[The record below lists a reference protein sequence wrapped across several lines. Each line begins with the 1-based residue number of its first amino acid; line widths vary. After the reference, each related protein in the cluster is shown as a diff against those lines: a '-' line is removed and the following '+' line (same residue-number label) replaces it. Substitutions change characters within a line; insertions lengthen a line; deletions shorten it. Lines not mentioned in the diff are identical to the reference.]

1 MNILVLRSSRLGA
14 RAQPASI
21 NDSYRLTYNTSY
33 AKRFLGHLRAEEG
46 YCRACAGN
54 CRNCRG
60 GYGLDFSSSVTE
72 IIDFPSTM
80 PAIIDD
86 PIDDPY
92 EFVPQDVPR
101 HDVLVALSVN
111 EEVLLAFLKK
121 HPIARAV
128 IVPIEQ
134 SDWITPYWE
143 GAVSNFCKENGIDAS
158 FPKPFCSFDPVS
170 GVLKEFKEKF
180 RIGRPEIDFVL
191 RDGRIK
197 ETHVLCSAPCGATYF
212 TARRLEGRS
221 VDEDLAF
228 VIDSALSAY
237 PCTAGRTVDR
247 YFNDSITHQAVKLQ
261 RNILNSLTSY
271 SMKKWNNYNKYY
283 K

>member
-14 RAQPASI
+14 HARSAFIKDPYSLA
-21 NDSYRLTYNTSY
+21 YNTTY
-33 AKRFLGHLRAEEG
+33 AMRFLGHLRAEEG
-46 YCRACAGN
+46 YCRACADN
-54 CRNCRG
+54 CRNCRV
-60 GYGLDFSSSVTE
+60 GYGLDFSSSVTGV
-72 IIDFPSTM
+72 IDFPSTM

-86 PIDDPY
+86 PY
-92 EFVPQDVPR
+92 EFVPRDVPT

-111 EEVLLAFLKK
+111 EEVLLAFLRR
-121 HPIARAV
+121 HPIARVV

-143 GAVSNFCKENGIDAS
+143 GAVTNFCEENGIEVS
-158 FPKPFCSFDPVS
+158 FPKPFCSFDPGS
-170 GVLKEFKEKF
+170 GVLKEFKDNF

-191 RDGRIK
+191 RDGIIE
-197 ETHVLCSAPCGATYF
+197 ETRVLCSAPCGATYF
-212 TARRLEGRS
+212 TARCLEGRR

-247 YFNDSITHQAVKLQ
+247 DFNDSITHQAVKLQ
-261 RNILNSLTSY
+261 RDLLKPFTRY
-271 SMKKWNNYNKYY
+271 SIEK
-283 K
+283 

>member
-14 RAQPASI
+14 CAQSASI
-21 NDSYRLTYNTSY
+21 KDPYKLTCNTSY
-33 AKRFLGHLRAEEG
+33 VKRFLGHLRAEEG
-46 YCRACAGN
+46 YCRACADN

-60 GYGLDFSSSVTE
+60 EYDLDFSSSVAG
-72 IIDFPSTM
+72 IIDFPSSM
-80 PAIIDD
+80 PAI
-86 PIDDPY
+86 IDDPY
-92 EFVPQDVPR
+92 EFVPQDVPP

-111 EEVLLAFLKK
+111 EEVLLAFLRR
-121 HPIARAV
+121 HSIARAV

-143 GAVSNFCKENGIDAS
+143 GAVSNFCEENGIEAS

-170 GVLKEFKEKF
+170 GFLKEFKTKF
-180 RIGRPEIDFVL
+180 RIGRPEIEFVL

-197 ETHVLCSAPCGATYF
+197 ESYVLCSAPCGGTYF
-212 TARRLEGRS
+212 TARRLEGRR

-247 YFNDSITHQAVKLQ
+247 DFNDSITHRAVKLQ
-261 RNILNSLTSY
+261 RDVLKPFINQ
-271 SMKKWNNYNKYY
+271 SMKK
-283 K
+283 

>member
-14 RAQPASI
+14 RPQSASI
-21 NDSYRLTYNTSY
+21 KDPYRLSYNTSY

-46 YCRACAGN
+46 YCRACADN

-60 GYGLDFSSSVTE
+60 GYGLDFSSSVTG

-86 PIDDPY
+86 PF

-101 HDVLVALSVN
+101 HDVLVAISVN

-121 HPIARAV
+121 HPIVRAV

-143 GAVSNFCKENGIDAS
+143 GAVSNFCEENGIEAS

-170 GVLKEFKEKF
+170 GVLKEFKTKF

-191 RDGRIK
+191 RDGRII
-197 ETHVLCSAPCGATYF
+197 ETRVLCSAPCGATYF
-212 TARRLEGRS
+212 TARSLEGRR
-221 VDEDLAF
+221 VDEDLPF
-228 VIDSALSAY
+228 VIDNALSAY

-247 YFNDSITHQAVKLQ
+247 DFNDSITHQAVKLQ
-261 RNILNSLTSY
+261 RDILKPLKSY
-271 SMKKWNNYNKYY
+271 SIKK
-283 K
+283 